1 MNSTDLL
8 EQFRS
13 DLNDLEEP
21 YLWSDKEILG
31 YMNDAQRMFC
41 RLVGGIGDVSSP
53 FTRLEYTPASDW
65 IATSPLILKY
75 RNATDLA
82 TGRQIDIWNEEDMRS
97 RGIRFNGVPGR
108 VQRLVIGMEEHRAR
122 LHNFPAQAGTIQ
134 ISVERLPLA
143 KIDAPDQEFEIDEQH
158 HEHLGLWMSYRA
170 YSKQDAETFDR
181 TKSAEFKLKFELYCF
196 EAAAERA
203 RAQSKIRVV
212 RYGGI

>member
-8 EQFRS
+8 AQFRA

-21 YLWSDKEILG
+21 FLWSDKEVLG

-53 FTRLEYTPASDW
+53 FTLLEYSPASDW
-65 IATSPLILKY
+65 VTLSPLILKI
-75 RNATDLA
+75 RGATDEA
-82 TGRQIDIWNEEDMRS
+82 TGRPVTVWNEQDMRS
-97 RGIRFNGVPGR
+97 HGMRFNKVPGR
-108 VQRLVIGMEEHRAR
+108 VTRIVIGLEEHRAR
-122 LHNFPAQAGTIQ
+122 LHHYPAQAGAIQ
-134 ISVERLPLA
+134 LSVDRLPLA
-143 KIDAPDQEFEIDEQH
+143 AITALDQEFEIDEQH
-158 HEHLGLWMSYRA
+158 HEHLAIWMAHRA

-181 TKSAEFKLKFELYCF
+181 TKSAESKIAFEVYCF

-203 RAQSKIRVV
+203 RAHSKIRVV